1 MLYMDQVKELCLI
14 ILSSIV
20 AFFNYINFPFRC
32 FAKSS
37 LNIETYD
44 AVVEYKQ
51 LGWARKKAYQLVLI
65 LNNLFF
71 YNEDQEAPLLQ
82 NPLA

>member
-51 LGWARKKAYQLVLI
+51 LG
-65 LNNLFF
+65 
-71 YNEDQEAPLLQ
+71 
-82 NPLA
+82 